1 MRRLYTI
8 LTIAVLSLTVGT
20 SRAQT
25 TVDFGGTTMNNDL
38 IGWYDLYELSFTSHN
53 YGTARSMAMGNAFT
67 ALGADMVSAS
77 LNPAGIGMYVDS
89 DFSISAMMQFT
100 KSPTPN
106 SDAFYPIGTPKY
118 EQYYKDHSERFGLSS
133 LGGVFTAYKSTGA
146 LTNLNIGVVYNRI
159 ADFNRNTLIA
169 SIGNPGTES
178 LANVFCT
185 LSDIDGLQTNADGTM
200 NFGSD
205 PFYWGAVLAY
215 KNGLTNKD
223 DQGWFIDRISPD
235 AEIDQ
240 YSSVETRGSIG
251 EYAITA
257 GFNFM
262 DIFYVG
268 ASLGIQSLNYSREV
282 FYGEDYIYP
291 NGRPKGR
298 PEFDGDTDFMPYQTV
313 YMNYVQRTR
322 ISGTGINFKL
332 GVTARPA
339 KWLRIGLAYHT
350 PTYYDATLRY
360 GGEMWSSTYSAGDNP
375 EDYDIGAK
383 GYMYDNVATPIW
395 EDVGPYAWKY
405 RTPSRLLTGVAATLA
420 ERVIISADYE
430 RSWYQSTRLQRSP
443 IEHLN
448 YTGINK
454 ELFKGSNTIRLG
466 AEANILPFLPV
477 RVGYIWSG
485 STLREGYEDIIA
497 SHPMPTKQWYVT
509 AGLGI
514 KFGSSIYLDLAYQYG
529 TTNYSRYQTFYAI
542 DSEDAKQNIESRL
555 FDTHT
560 DRHIAVLT
568 FGVRF

>member
-20 SRAQT
+20 SRAQM
-25 TVDFGGTTMNNDL
+25 VDFGGTTMNNDL

-118 EQYYKDHSERFGLSS
+118 EQHYQDHSERFGISS
-133 LGGVFTAYKSTGA
+133 LGGVFTTYKSTGA

-185 LSDIDGLQTNADGTM
+185 LSNIDGLQTNADGTM
-200 NFGSD
+200 NYGGD

-350 PTYYDATLRY
+350 PTFYDAALRY

-375 EDYDIGAK
+375 EDFDLGPN

-395 EDVGPYAWKY
+395 EDAGPYAWKY
-405 RTPSRLLTGVAATLA
+405 RTPSRLLTGVAVTLA

-448 YTGINK
+448 YTGFNK
-454 ELFKGSNTIRLG
+454 EFFKGSNTIRLG

-509 AGLGI
+509 AGFGI
-514 KFGSSIYLDLAYQYG
+514 KFGRSIYLDLAYQYG

-542 DSEDAKQNIESRL
+542 DSEDAEQNIESRL
-555 FDTHT
+555 FDTRT

>member
-20 SRAQT
+20 SRAQ

-118 EQYYKDHSERFGLSS
+118 EQHYKDHSERFGISS
-133 LGGVFTAYKSTGA
+133 LGGVFTTYKSTGA
-146 LTNLNIGVVYNRI
+146 LTNINIGVVYNRI

-185 LSDIDGLQTNADGTM
+185 LSNIDGLQTNADGTM
-200 NFGSD
+200 NFGGD

-282 FYGEDYIYP
+282 FYGEDYIYTEETLP
-291 NGRPKGR
+291 S
-298 PEFDGDTDFMPYQTV
+298 GDAMPYQTA

-350 PTYYDATLRY
+350 PTFYDAALRY

-375 EDYDIGAK
+375 DDYDLGPN
-383 GYMYDNVATPIW
+383 GYMYDNVGTPIW
-395 EDVGPYAWKY
+395 EDAGPYAWKY
-405 RTPSRLLTGVAATLA
+405 RTPSRLLTGVAVTLA

-448 YTGINK
+448 YTGFNK
-454 ELFKGSNTIRLG
+454 EFFKGSNTIRLG

-509 AGLGI
+509 AGFGI
-514 KFGSSIYLDLAYQYG
+514 KFGRSIYLDLAYQYG

-542 DSEDAKQNIESRL
+542 DGEDAEQNIESRL
-555 FDTHT
+555 FDTQT

>member
-20 SRAQT
+20 SRAQ

-118 EQYYKDHSERFGLSS
+118 EQHYQDHSERFGISS
-133 LGGVFTAYKSTGA
+133 LGGVFTTYKSTGA
-146 LTNLNIGVVYNRI
+146 LTNINIGVVYNRI

-185 LSDIDGLQTNADGTM
+185 LSNIDGLQTNADGTM
-200 NFGSD
+200 NYGGD

-350 PTYYDATLRY
+350 PTFYDAALRY

-375 EDYDIGAK
+375 DGYDIGAK

-395 EDVGPYAWKY
+395 EDAGPYAWKY
-405 RTPSRLLTGVAATLA
+405 RTPSRLLTGVAVTLA

-448 YTGINK
+448 YTGFNK
-454 ELFKGSNTIRLG
+454 EFFKGSNTIRLG

-509 AGLGI
+509 AGFGI
-514 KFGSSIYLDLAYQYG
+514 KFGRSIYLDLAYQYG

-542 DSEDAKQNIESRL
+542 DSEDAEQNIESRL
-555 FDTHT
+555 FDTQT

>member
-20 SRAQT
+20 SRAQM
-25 TVDFGGTTMNNDL
+25 VDFGGTTMNNDL

-118 EQYYKDHSERFGLSS
+118 EQHYQDHSERFGISS
-133 LGGVFTAYKSTGA
+133 LGGVFTTYKSTGA
-146 LTNLNIGVVYNRI
+146 LTNINIGVVYNRI

-185 LSDIDGLQTNADGTM
+185 LSNIDGLQTNADGTM
-200 NFGSD
+200 NYGGD

-350 PTYYDATLRY
+350 PTFYDAALRY

-375 EDYDIGAK
+375 EDFDLGPN

-395 EDVGPYAWKY
+395 EDAGPYAWKY
-405 RTPSRLLTGVAATLA
+405 RTPSRLLTGVAVTLA

-448 YTGINK
+448 YTSTNK
-454 ELFKGSNTIRLG
+454 KYFKGSNTIRLG

-509 AGLGI
+509 AGFGI
-514 KFGSSIYLDLAYQYG
+514 KFGRSIYLDLAYQYG

-542 DSEDAKQNIESRL
+542 DSKDAKQNIESRL
-555 FDTHT
+555 FDTQT

>member
-20 SRAQT
+20 SRAQ

-185 LSDIDGLQTNADGTM
+185 LSNIDGLQTNTDGTM

-282 FYGEDYIYP
+282 FYGEDYIYTEETLP
-291 NGRPKGR
+291 S
-298 PEFDGDTDFMPYQTV
+298 GDAMPYQTV

-350 PTYYDATLRY
+350 PTFYDAALRY

-375 EDYDIGAK
+375 DGYDIGAN
-383 GYMYDNVATPIW
+383 GYMYDKVATPIL

-405 RTPSRLLTGVAATLA
+405 RTPSRLLTGVAATIA

-454 ELFKGSNTIRLG
+454 EIFKGSNTIRLG

-509 AGLGI
+509 AGFGI

-542 DSEDAKQNIESRL
+542 DSEDAEQNIESRL
-555 FDTHT
+555 FDTQT

>member
-1 MRRLYTI
+1 MKRLYTI
-8 LTIAVLSLTVGT
+8 LTIALLSFTLST
-20 SRAQT
+20 SRAQ
-25 TVDFGGTTMNNDL
+25 TVDFGGTTMNNDI

-77 LNPAGIGMYVDS
+77 LNPAGIGMYMGS

-100 KSPTPN
+100 KSPTPS
-106 SDAFYPIGTPKY
+106 SDAFYSANTPKH
-118 EQYYKDHSERFGLSS
+118 EQRYKDHSERFGLSS

-146 LTNLNIGVVYNRI
+146 LTNINIGVVYNRI

-185 LSDIDGLQTNADGTM
+185 LSNIDGLQTNDNGTM
-200 NFGSD
+200 DFGSE
-205 PFYWGAVLAY
+205 PYYWGAVLAY

-223 DQGWFIDRISPD
+223 DQGWLIDRISPD

-268 ASLGIQSLNYSREV
+268 ASLGIQSLNYRREV
-282 FYGEDYIYP
+282 FYGEDYIYTEETLP
-291 NGRPKGR
+291 PGVPQY
-298 PEFDGDTDFMPYQTV
+298 PGDENYMPYQTV

-322 ISGTGINFKL
+322 ITGTGFNFKL
-332 GVTARPA
+332 GVTARPV

-350 PTYYDATLRY
+350 PTYYDAALRY

-375 EDYDIGAK
+375 DNYNIGPK

-405 RTPSRLLTGVAATLA
+405 RTPSRLLTGVAFTLA
-420 ERVIISADYE
+420 ERVILSADYE

-443 IEHLN
+443 IMGLS
-448 YTGINK
+448 YTDINK
-454 ELFKGSNTIRLG
+454 EIFKGSNTVRLG
-466 AEANILPFLPV
+466 AEAYILPFLPV
-477 RVGYIWSG
+477 RAGYIWSG
-485 STLREGYEDIIA
+485 STLRKGYEDIIA

-514 KFGSSIYLDLAYQYG
+514 KFNRSIYLDLAYQYG
-529 TTNYSRYQTFYAI
+529 TTSYTGYQTFYAI
-542 DSEDAKQNIESRL
+542 DSEDAEQNIESRL
-555 FDTHT
+555 FNTETNRHT
-560 DRHIAVLT
+560 AVLT

>member
-20 SRAQT
+20 SRAQM
-25 TVDFGGTTMNNDL
+25 VDFGGTTMNNDL

-77 LNPAGIGMYVDS
+77 LNPAGIGMYIDS

-118 EQYYKDHSERFGLSS
+118 EQYYKDHSERFGISS

-146 LTNLNIGVVYNRI
+146 LTNINIGVVYNRI

-185 LSDIDGLQTNADGTM
+185 LSNIDGLQTNADGTM
-200 NFGSD
+200 NFGGD

-282 FYGEDYIYP
+282 FYGEDYIYTEETLP
-291 NGRPKGR
+291 S
-298 PEFDGDTDFMPYQTV
+298 GDAMPYQTV

-350 PTYYDATLRY
+350 PTFYDAALRY
-360 GGEMWSSTYSAGDNP
+360 GGEMWSSTYSAGNNP
-375 EDYDIGAK
+375 EDFDLGPN
-383 GYMYDNVATPIW
+383 GYMYDNVGTPIW
-395 EDVGPYAWKY
+395 EDAGPYAWKY
-405 RTPSRLLTGVAATLA
+405 RTPSRLLTGVAVTLA

-448 YTGINK
+448 YTGFNK
-454 ELFKGSNTIRLG
+454 EFFKGSNTLRLG

-509 AGLGI
+509 AGFGI
-514 KFGSSIYLDLAYQYG
+514 KFGRSIYLDLAYQYG

-542 DSEDAKQNIESRL
+542 DSEDAEQNIESRL
-555 FDTHT
+555 FDTQT

>member
-20 SRAQT
+20 SRAQ

-118 EQYYKDHSERFGLSS
+118 EQHYQDHSERFGISS

-200 NFGSD
+200 NFGGD

-268 ASLGIQSLNYSREV
+268 ASLGIQNLNYSREV

-350 PTYYDATLRY
+350 PTFYDATLRY

-375 EDYDIGAK
+375 DGYDIGAK
-383 GYMYDNVATPIW
+383 GYMYDNVGTPIW
-395 EDVGPYAWKY
+395 EDAGPYAWKY
-405 RTPSRLLTGVAATLA
+405 RTPSRLLTGVAVTLA

-448 YTGINK
+448 YTGFNK
-454 ELFKGSNTIRLG
+454 EFFKGSNTIRLG

-509 AGLGI
+509 AGFGI
-514 KFGSSIYLDLAYQYG
+514 KFGRSIYLDLAYQYG

-542 DSEDAKQNIESRL
+542 DREDAEQNIESLL
-555 FDTHT
+555 FDTQT

>member
-20 SRAQT
+20 SRAQ

-185 LSDIDGLQTNADGTM
+185 LSNIDGLQTNADGTM

-375 EDYDIGAK
+375 EGYDIAAN

-454 ELFKGSNTIRLG
+454 EIFKGSNTIRLG

-509 AGLGI
+509 AGVGI

-542 DSEDAKQNIESRL
+542 DSEDAEQNIESRL
-555 FDTHT
+555 FDTQT

>member
-20 SRAQT
+20 SRAQM
-25 TVDFGGTTMNNDL
+25 VDFGGTTMNNDL

-67 ALGADMVSAS
+67 ALGADMISAS

-118 EQYYKDHSERFGLSS
+118 EQHYQDHSERFGISS
-133 LGGVFTAYKSTGA
+133 LGGVFTTYKSTGA
-146 LTNLNIGVVYNRI
+146 LTNINIGVVYNRI

-185 LSDIDGLQTNADGTM
+185 LSNIDGLQTNADGTM
-200 NFGSD
+200 NYGGD

-350 PTYYDATLRY
+350 PTFYDAALRY

-375 EDYDIGAK
+375 EDYDLGPN

-395 EDVGPYAWKY
+395 EDAGPYAWKY
-405 RTPSRLLTGVAATLA
+405 RTPSRLLTGVAVTLA

-448 YTGINK
+448 YTGFNK
-454 ELFKGSNTIRLG
+454 EFFKGSNTLRLG

-509 AGLGI
+509 AGFGI
-514 KFGSSIYLDLAYQYG
+514 KFGRSIYLDLAYQYG

-542 DSEDAKQNIESRL
+542 DSEDAEQNIESRL
-555 FDTHT
+555 FDTQT